1 MTKMSVRSGDTKPVA
16 NPIKCRLIIG
26 LLLFA
31 AGLTGCISQS
41 DYDTLQAQNQQLQT
55 QNKQLQ
61 AQNQGLQ
68 AQNQG
73 LQQKVAAQSADISR
87 LRGAI
92 KYTVNSDLLFP
103 SGGWEMS
110 AQGKQ
115 IIARIA
121 SQLAPFQQNKI
132 LANGY
137 TDDVPVS
144 RALQRQGITSNQVLS
159 ERRAQTVMGY
169 LISQGVKPNLVA
181 ARGFGD
187 ANPVPSNATARGRAQ
202 NRRVEL
208 TLATSGS

>member
-1 MTKMSVRSGDTKPVA
+1 VTNS
-16 NPIKCRLIIG
+16 IKIRLVTG
-26 LLLFA
+26 LLLVTVV
-31 AGLTGCISQS
+31 LTGCVSRS
-41 DYDTLQAQNQQLQT
+41 DYDALQAQNQQLQT
-55 QNKQLQ
+55 QNQQLQAQNQQLQ

-73 LQQKVAAQSADISR
+73 LKQRVAAQSADINR

-132 LANGY
+132 LVNGY
-137 TDDVPVS
+137 TDNVPVS
-144 RALQRQGITSNQVLS
+144 PALQRQGITSNRVLS
-159 ERRAQTVMGY
+159 EKRAQTVMGY

-187 ANPVPSNATARGRAQ
+187 ANPVAPNDTARGRAQ

>member
-1 MTKMSVRSGDTKPVA
+1 VRSALG
-16 NPIKCRLIIG
+16 
-26 LLLFA
+26 
-31 AGLTGCISQS
+31 
-41 DYDTLQAQNQQLQT
+41 
-55 QNKQLQ
+55 
-61 AQNQGLQ
+61 
-68 AQNQG
+68 
-73 LQQKVAAQSADISR
+73 DISR

-92 KYTVNSDLLFP
+92 KYIVNSDLLFP

-132 LANGY
+132 LVNGY
-137 TDDVPVS
+137 TDDVPGS
-144 RALQRQGITSNQVLS
+144 RALQRQGITWNQVLS

-169 LISQGVKPNLVA
+169 LILQGVKPNLVA

-187 ANPVPSNATARGRAQ
+187 ANPVASNDTAAGRAQ

-208 TLATSGS
+208 TVAPPGSS

>member
-1 MTKMSVRSGDTKPVA
+1 VA

-26 LLLFA
+26 LLLLA

-41 DYDTLQAQNQQLQT
+41 DYDTLQAQNQQLHT
-55 QNKQLQ
+55 QNQQLQ

-132 LANGY
+132 LVNGY

-144 RALQRQGITSNQVLS
+144 RALQRQGITSNRVLS

-187 ANPVPSNATARGRAQ
+187 ANPVASNATARGRAQ